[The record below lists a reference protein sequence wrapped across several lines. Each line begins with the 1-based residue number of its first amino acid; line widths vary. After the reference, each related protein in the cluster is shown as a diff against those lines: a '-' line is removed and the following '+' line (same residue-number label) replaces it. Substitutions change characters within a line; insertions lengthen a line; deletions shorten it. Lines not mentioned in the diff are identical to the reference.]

1 MERTLYRSTSKK
13 LIAGVA
19 GGIAEYFAID
29 PVLVRAL
36 FIALLFGSGVS
47 VIIYLVLW
55 LIVPKQP
62 AIPVTQTEPHE
73 VDICINEPISQDE
86 SDHRSRRRNIFGI
99 VLICSGLLLLA
110 DSVFDSLCFSDW
122 WPLLLIAVG
131 IYFLFG
137 TINLRKGGNNE

>member
-62 AIPVTQTEPHE
+62 AIPVTQT
-73 VDICINEPISQDE
+73 
-86 SDHRSRRRNIFGI
+86 
-99 VLICSGLLLLA
+99 
-110 DSVFDSLCFSDW
+110 
-122 WPLLLIAVG
+122 
-131 IYFLFG
+131 
-137 TINLRKGGNNE
+137 